1 MSAKTRLKNTTPVA
15 SKASRNS
22 ILSPSNFLTPIR
34 PIGFYSLWLHLFFL
48 SEFPGLALLA
58 KKPRT
63 AARGGQ
69 MATESLAPVRHAW
82 IVIVLLQ
89 SRSLSAQRMA
99 SKNARSPGHQVLC
112 ARANGLTAPIH
123 PGPPQTLTAP
133 IALLTLTT
141 SLLPVTLCTSVPAAT
156 PANHGS
162 RSLHNAPS
170 TTPTTPLTPEH
181 PSRCAHSR
189 SQACTRTNTYHPHDA
204 QSLAR

>member
-1 MSAKTRLKNTTPVA
+1 MSVKTRLKNTTPVA

-89 SRSLSAQRMA
+89 SRPLSAEDGNQELDHQGTRCCVPAPMASQRPSILVLPRRLPHPLRCSLSLR
-99 SKNARSPGHQVLC
+99 RSCQSC
-112 ARANGLTAPIH
+112 
-123 PGPPQTLTAP
+123 
-133 IALLTLTT
+133 
-141 SLLPVTLCTSVPAAT
+141 
-156 PANHGS
+156 
-162 RSLHNAPS
+162 
-170 TTPTTPLTPEH
+170 
-181 PSRCAHSR
+181 CAH
-189 SQACTRTNTYHPHDA
+189 QFQLLHQPITV
-204 QSLAR
+204 

>member
-1 MSAKTRLKNTTPVA
+1 LSAKTRLQNTTPVA

-89 SRSLSAQRMA
+89 SRPLSAEDGKQESSITRAPGAVCPRQWPHSAHPSWSSPDSYRTHCAAHSHYVAPA
-99 SKNARSPGHQVLC
+99 SHVVHISSSC
-112 ARANGLTAPIH
+112 Y
-123 PGPPQTLTAP
+123 
-133 IALLTLTT
+133 T
-141 SLLPVTLCTSVPAAT
+141 SQSLY
-156 PANHGS
+156 S

-170 TTPTTPLTPEH
+170 TTPTSPLTPER
-181 PSRCAHSR
+181 P
-189 SQACTRTNTYHPHDA
+189 
-204 QSLAR
+204 